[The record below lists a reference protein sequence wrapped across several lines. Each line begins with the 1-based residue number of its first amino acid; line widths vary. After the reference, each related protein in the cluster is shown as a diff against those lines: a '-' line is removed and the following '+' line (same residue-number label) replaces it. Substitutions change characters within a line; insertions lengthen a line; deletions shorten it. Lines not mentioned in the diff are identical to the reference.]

1 MVYKALTSFA
11 GVISMCTG
19 EVTTIEDEAVA
30 KDLLQAGYIEPVKSE
45 AKADKKTEA
54 IAEPE
59 PEAEAKAE
67 PVKRGRKPKTT
78 EG

>member
-30 KDLLQAGYIEPVKSE
+30 KDLLQAGYIELVKSE
-45 AKADKKTEA
+45 AK
-54 IAEPE
+54 AEPE

-67 PVKRGRKPKTT
+67 PVKRGASLKHLRAKL
-78 EG
+78 